1 MVPIV
6 LVMHAPLGAAFA
18 NCAEHVLGEP
28 QSHLYVFDVAPDADV
43 DLASK
48 QLSEQLI
55 QLPTPGSLVLCDL
68 YGATPFHVA
77 QRAIARAQEQGI
89 DTCLLTGTNLYMVL
103 KALTDPV
110 NNPEALCASV
120 RCGVLRGIVGS
131 DHTE

>member
-43 DLASK
+43 NLASK

-55 QLPTPGSLVLCDL
+55 QRPTPGSLVLCDL
-68 YGATPFHVA
+68 YGATPFNVA

-131 DHTE
+131 DHT